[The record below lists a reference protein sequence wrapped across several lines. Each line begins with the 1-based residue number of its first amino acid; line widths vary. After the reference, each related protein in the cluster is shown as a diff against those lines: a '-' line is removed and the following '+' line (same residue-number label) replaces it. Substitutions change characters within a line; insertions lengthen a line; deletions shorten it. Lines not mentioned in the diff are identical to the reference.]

1 MAGNPWTSFLKQWMK
16 SHPGKTLR
24 DSMKLASSDY
34 KKRKSAPA
42 KKAQKPKAKGKKK
55 TSK

>member
-1 MAGNPWTSFLKQWMK
+1 MAGKNPWTTFLKQWMK
-16 SHPGKTLR
+16 SHPGKSLR

-34 KKRKSAPA
+34 KKRKPA
-42 KKAQKPKAKGKKK
+42 KKTRKVKKK

>member
-16 SHPGKTLR
+16 SHPGKSLR